1 VAQRR
6 VEEASQQRL
15 EARHAEGAR
24 VRAAAPARPIGT
36 HGIQL
41 GCPGLPACLPTWQT
55 GVLTEPWMWC
65 GVAGGLPQRVALA
78 QDRGQA
84 RAAKAE
90 LARRAVLERE
100 ESLAGEQALA
110 MAHKA
115 ALVSENKAKE
125 VARAR
130 QRAVLA

>member
-41 GCPGLPACLPTWQT
+41 GCPGLPAWQT

>member
-1 VAQRR
+1 
-6 VEEASQQRL
+6 
-15 EARHAEGAR
+15 
-24 VRAAAPARPIGT
+24 
-36 HGIQL
+36 
-41 GCPGLPACLPTWQT
+41 
-55 GVLTEPWMWC
+55 MWC